1 MHTATNSL
9 KQPSPVASSYAGATQ
24 PTIRPPPPARWDQAA
39 WPGQPN
45 AAAHA
50 SEHSRHEPY
59 YAAIWCAEQ
68 GGRSEVR
75 LASGNRADCIT
86 ETHAIEVDWARKFRQ
101 GIGQSLDYAQETG
114 KRAGILLLLRDERDY
129 RYWIRLNTVIEY
141 HQLPI
146 DTWFRLVED

>member
-1 MHTATNSL
+1 MRHTT
-9 KQPSPVASSYAGATQ
+9 
-24 PTIRPPPPARWDQAA
+24 TILTAIALLLTTAADAREQR
-39 WPGQPN
+39 
-45 AAAHA
+45 
-50 SEHSRHEPY
+50 RHEPY
-59 YAAIWCAEQ
+59 YAALWCAEQ
-68 GGRSEVR
+68 GGRPEVR

-146 DTWFRLVED
+146 DTWFRYVSDLGE